1 MTKTLKT
8 TAAVVIMTS
17 LKDIKSATDMIKT
30 SGKELQELVHRT
42 ACSVLAHTHKHRNIN
57 VLTDFLDAVP
67 DMVRKN
73 ALQQWFETFG
83 SVEFTAAKE
92 GDKPSWRMR
101 PTGHKVRLGD
111 AMVKPFWKFKA
122 NEGAPYQAMDMKAYL
137 QSNISKLEKDI
148 KNVPFVATPDMPV
161 DVRVGMLKAF
171 KDAKGGYATLN

>member
-1 MTKTLKT
+1 MTKALK
-8 TAAVVIMTS
+8 AAPAIVLMTS
-17 LKDIKSATDMIKT
+17 LKDIKAETVYIATT
-30 SGKELQELVHRT
+30 GKEMQERIHRL

-57 VLTDFLDAVP
+57 VLTDFLAAVP

-83 SVEFTAAKE
+83 SVEFTAAKD
-92 GDKPSWRMR
+92 GDKPAWRMR
-101 PTGHKVRLGD
+101 PAGHKVRLGD

-137 QSNISKLEKDI
+137 QTNISKLEKDI

-161 DVRVGMLKAF
+161 DVRVGMLNAF
-171 KDAKGGYATLN
+171 KAAKVGYVTLN